1 MVLSR
6 LTSATY
12 LRGAYVGGAVA
23 LVALGCIAVLA
34 VVTFGVPVGDVLLAA
49 PGVLIGFGTLWYYF
63 LGNPDPTL
71 LMPNLVPVRDGIQVA
86 AERHHR
92 RIENEGAV
100 VVEPEPRT
108 SAGGP
113 LRSFLT
119 PWQVSWTAFPTELY
133 LVFDVGNRGNQGV
146 MLYEYRLRPLGP
158 DAEADDTVVVSLSPE
173 TQALALGDEET
184 RTASQSS
191 DVDRA
196 FVQPKERIT
205 EQVRLPITPTTDER
219 RRYSYRLELYATSGR
234 PVDSLRLQ
242 VVVDP
247 DAGVV
252 EWQADRSPLQR
263 FVRRT
268 LGGWS

>member
-23 LVALGCIAVLA
+23 LVALTGTAVAA
-34 VVTFGVPVGDVLLAA
+34 VVVFGVPVGDVLLAA

-71 LMPNLVPVRDGIQVA
+71 LMPNLVPVRDGVQTA
-86 AERHHR
+86 TDRHHR
-92 RIENEGAV
+92 RIDDADAV
-100 VVEPEPRT
+100 VVEPDPRT
-108 SAGGP
+108 PDGGP

-119 PWQVSWTAFPTELY
+119 PWQVSWTEFPTDLY

-158 DAEADDTVVVSLSPE
+158 DTSADETVVVSLSPE
-173 TQALALGDEET
+173 TQALELGDGT
-184 RTASQSS
+184 TGADGPSS

-196 FVQPKERIT
+196 FVRPKERIT
-205 EQVRLPITPTTDER
+205 EQVRLPLTPVPDER
-219 RRYSYRLELYATSGR
+219 RSYDYRLELYATSGR
-234 PVDSLRLQ
+234 PVDSLRLR

-263 FVRRT
+263 LVRRT
-268 LGGWS
+268 LGGWG